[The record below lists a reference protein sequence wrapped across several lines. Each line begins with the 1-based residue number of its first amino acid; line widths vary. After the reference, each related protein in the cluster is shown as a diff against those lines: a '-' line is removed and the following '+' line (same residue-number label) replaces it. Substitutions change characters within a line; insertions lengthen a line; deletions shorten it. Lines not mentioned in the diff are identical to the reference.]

1 MVDIDIEAASPYVD
15 RTFVVVG
22 VVDIVVA
29 CAVDTDLMEKSYLSV
44 DEKKESK
51 VFFFSDK
58 LIEFIYMVL
67 ASSVVADHHV
77 EVSCS
82 LKLRGEYK
90 TWEVLAWVDEIRHI
104 LR

>member
-51 VFFFSDK
+51 VFFFLGQIDR
-58 LIEFIYMVL
+58 IYL
-67 ASSVVADHHV
+67 HGSGII
-77 EVSCS
+77 CCC
-82 LKLRGEYK
+82 
-90 TWEVLAWVDEIRHI
+90 
-104 LR
+104 